1 MTDQRMNDHDKYLE
15 KKERKKKKK
24 ELIDRIDDV
33 IEPIVARL
41 IPTNMYALYQHGGA
55 V

>member
-1 MTDQRMNDHDKYLE
+1 MNDHDKYLE
-15 KKERKKKKK
+15 KKERKKKKG
-24 ELIDRIDDV
+24 IDWSV